1 MGVLGEKAM
10 RTSHIGDLSRPE
22 FVSLQAVVGS
32 LILNRDSPLS
42 NFAPLSRLTPLSVW
56 LKYAAP
62 RRVAFPIGFKA
73 SSVLFDN

>member
-62 RRVAFPIGFKA
+62 RRTAIPTGTKVRTE
-73 SSVLFDN
+73 LFDN